1 MMATQQYRH
10 LISWIRGDCNQNDL
24 NVCPKKDI
32 IKEGARPRD
41 VKAQAQVS
49 KEVCEEGVVED
60 GESESLEFIL
70 RIILTIIPTIIPAL
84 CTTTHFV
91 TNTRYSLL

>member
-1 MMATQQYRH
+1 M
-10 LISWIRGDCNQNDL
+10 
-24 NVCPKKDI
+24 
-32 IKEGARPRD
+32 
-41 VKAQAQVS
+41 S

-84 CTTTHFV
+84 FTTTHFV